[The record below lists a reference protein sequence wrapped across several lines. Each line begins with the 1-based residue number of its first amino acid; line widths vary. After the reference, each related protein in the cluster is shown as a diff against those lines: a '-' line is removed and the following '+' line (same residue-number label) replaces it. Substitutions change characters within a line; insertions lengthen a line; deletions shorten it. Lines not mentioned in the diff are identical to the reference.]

1 MTSLDASHQNFYV
14 DLTLK
19 GVSILMK
26 IFKRV
31 HQVVDVDAWLALN
44 ELCKSNGLLFQSWG
58 SNE

>member
-31 HQVVDVDAWLALN
+31 HKVIDVDAWLALN
-44 ELCKSNGLLFQSWG
+44 ELCKSNGLLFQS
-58 SNE
+58 